1 MTTSMQPSAI
11 QRRIEQQLQ
20 GASIYL
26 HKSSGVRY
34 RVAYTSGGVSELHPI
49 SGASRQVPEEQ
60 LSNAEVW
67 ERQP

>member
-1 MTTSMQPSAI
+1 MNDSMQPSYR
-11 QRRIEQQLQ
+11 QMLIEQQLQ
-20 GASIYL
+20 PSIVYL

-34 RVAYTSGGVSELHPI
+34 QVTYTSGGVSELHPI

-67 ERQP
+67 ERQ

>member
-1 MTTSMQPSAI
+1 MTTSMQPSAT

-20 GASIYL
+20 GGIVYL

-34 RVAYTSGGVSELHPI
+34 QVTYTSGGVSQLHPI

-67 ERQP
+67 EKQ

>member
-1 MTTSMQPSAI
+1 MTLDVSAA

-20 GASIYL
+20 DSTIYL

-49 SGASRQVPEEQ
+49 SGACRYATEDQ
-60 LSNAEVW
+60 LSNAEIW
-67 ERQP
+67 ERQ

>member
-1 MTTSMQPSAI
+1 MSLDVSAT

-49 SGASRQVPEEQ
+49 SGSCRYATEDQ
-60 LSNAEVW
+60 LANNEVW
-67 ERQP
+67 ERQQ

>member
-1 MTTSMQPSAI
+1 MSLDTSAT

-34 RVAYTSGGVSELHPI
+34 RVAYTSGGVSDLHPI
-49 SGASRQVPEEQ
+49 SGQSRRVTNDE
-60 LSNAEVW
+60 LANSEVW
-67 ERQP
+67 ERQQ